1 MNKSIKYVGLDVH
14 RDSISVA
21 VADGGGGAARFVG
34 DIAPT
39 RESLSGLVK
48 RLGAKSTQ
56 LSFCY
61 EAGPCGYDVHR
72 TLTDWGHACA
82 VVAPSLIPRKPGER
96 VKTDHRDCVSLAR
109 LHRAGELTAVWVP
122 DEEQEAMR
130 DLTRARTD
138 AKHVERQARQRLNA
152 FVLRHGYAYSGK
164 TRWTQAH
171 YRWLETLRFAHPVQQ
186 VVFQGYV
193 DETRHAREQVLV
205 LEQQMRQ
212 ALAQWPLA
220 PLVEALM
227 AMRGINL
234 VTALSVVAE
243 LGDITRFDSPRQLMA
258 YLGLVPSEHSSGA
271 RTRRGGITKSGNSH
285 VRRLLVE
292 SAWCYRFAAKK
303 SYLLQRRAEKTSAK
317 VQAIAWKAQLRL
329 CARYRYLVHRG
340 KKTVQACTA
349 VARELVGF
357 IWAIACEVMGRT
369 VQVAR

>member
-1 MNKSIKYVGLDVH
+1 LT
-14 RDSISVA
+14 A
-21 VADGGGGAARFVG
+21 
-34 DIAPT
+34 
-39 RESLSGLVK
+39 
-48 RLGAKSTQ
+48 LGQ
-56 LSFCY
+56 
-61 EAGPCGYDVHR
+61 E
-72 TLTDWGHACA
+72 CA

-96 VKTDHRDCVSLAR
+96 VKTDRRDCVSLAR

-122 DEEQEAMR
+122 DVEQEAMR

-193 DETRHAREQVLV
+193 DETQRAREQVV
-205 LEQQMRQ
+205 ALEQQMRQ
-212 ALAQWPLA
+212 ALAQWELA
-220 PLVEALM
+220 PVVEALM
-227 AMRGINL
+227 AMRGINV
-234 VTALSVVAE
+234 VTALSLVAE

-271 RTRRGGITKSGNSH
+271 RTRRGGITKSGNTH
-285 VRRLLVE
+285 VRRLLIE
-292 SAWCYRFAAKK
+292 AAWCYRFAAKK
-303 SYLLQRRAEKTSAK
+303 SYLLQRRAEKTSAQ

-329 CARYRYLVHRG
+329 CGRYRYLVHRG

-369 VQVAR
+369 VQAAR